1 MARHCNNS
9 SYCVHCLTSGTVG
22 TTFVFGATHGRDK
35 YDDQETDSLHISS
48 KTSGYVIV
56 QTLNGSTTHK
66 INEGLT
72 TIDIPKSLRHQKDG
86 KHQKGIVITADRDVS
101 AYVFQNYP
109 LYDSSG
115 ITLLP
120 IDVLSTS
127 YVLASYEPSNIYYKN
142 YLVVVSFMDSTV
154 IEVILR
160 TSNSSTLK
168 AFNETLKK
176 FETFYIQR
184 HHDVSGT
191 VVTSSNPVGVF
202 SGVDCLD
209 VPFGIPYGN
218 CDRVDTQNIPNIYLG
233 IDYIVPSMFPRLAY
247 MVRIISIF
255 SQTDIKLTNKTDS
268 WTLSLASSGKV
279 SDIYLGTEPVVIQ
292 SNHQV
297 AVYQFAVSHAYD
309 QTPGSEVMIAVP
321 PVSQYS
327 SEYLFPT
334 QLKPNYYTW
343 TYRNFA
349 SIIIDTKLM
358 DGLLVNGTTLQPNS
372 SQSLPAPYSNLNVV
386 TYELE
391 GTSQNIT
398 HKYGNGVK
406 FGLIAYGQNDA
417 TGYGFTGGRRFQVS
431 GSLCFI

>member
-1 MARHCNNS
+1 M
-9 SYCVHCLTSGTVG
+9 T
-22 TTFVFGATHGRDK
+22 
-35 YDDQETDSLHISS
+35 I
-48 KTSGYVIV
+48 
-56 QTLNGSTTHK
+56 QTYNGSTTHI

-72 TIDIPKSLRHQKDG
+72 TIDIPKQLRHQKDG
-86 KHQKGIVITADRDVS
+86 KHQKGIFITADRDVS
-101 AYVFQNYP
+101 AFVFQNYP

-127 YVLASYEPSNIYYKN
+127 YVLASYEPYSIYYKS
-142 YLVVVSFMDSTV
+142 YFVVVSFMDRTV
-154 IEVILR
+154 IEVTLR
-160 TSNSSTLK
+160 TANSSTLK
-168 AFNETLKK
+168 VFKETLNK

-184 HHDVSGT
+184 PHDISGT

-202 SGVDCLD
+202 SGVDCLE
-209 VPFGIPYGN
+209 VPVGINWGN

-233 IDYIVPSMFPRLAY
+233 KDYIVPSMFPRLAY

-255 SQTDIKLTNKTDS
+255 SDTDIQVNNETDS
-268 WTLSLASSGKV
+268 WTLSLVSSGKV
-279 SDIYLGTEPVVIQ
+279 SDIHLGTEPVVIQ
-292 SNHQV
+292 SNHQI

-309 QTPGSEVMIAVP
+309 QTPGSEVMIAIP
-321 PVSQYS
+321 PVSQYTS
-327 SEYLFPT
+327 QYLFPT

-358 DGLLVNGTTLQPNS
+358 NGLLVNGTTLQPNS
-372 SQSLPAPYSNLNVV
+372 SESLQAPYSNLNVV

-406 FGLIAYGQNDA
+406 FGLIVYGQNDA
-417 TGYGFTGGRRFQVS
+417 TGYGFTGGRQFQTS
-431 GSLCFI
+431 GALFFNYSLFSLFETISNCVYKIMNGDG